1 MVVAVGDAS
10 HGRGEPARRLPLMLR
25 DGVLTGRTIALAGAD
40 PVLAAALQAAGADTV
55 HVGSPSLSEGRTAL
69 GAPSTLVADA
79 RPAFEAAGGGYDG
92 VRAGVDGAFA
102 VVRDVAVAHWIRGE
116 EDAPAGHAPP
126 AASGDSVVGVAPAS
140 APGGQ
145 AILVAP
151 APGAGRH
158 SGAARSGLENLV
170 RTLSTEWARH
180 QITTV
185 AVLPG
190 DATTEAALADLV
202 AWLCSPA
209 GAYLSGTAL
218 TLDRQL

>member
-1 MVVAVGDAS
+1 M
-10 HGRGEPARRLPLMLR
+10 RRLPRMLR

-40 PVLAAALQAAGADTV
+40 PALVTALEASGAETV
-55 HVGSPSLSEGRTAL
+55 NVDAPSLSEGHAAF
-69 GAPSTLVADA
+69 GTLVADA

-92 VRAGVDGAFA
+92 VRAGIDGAFA
-102 VVRDVAVAHWIRGE
+102 AVRDTAVAHWIPSEGAE
-116 EDAPAGHAPP
+116 STPPVVP
-126 AASGDSVVGVAPAS
+126 AATAAA

-145 AILVAP
+145 VVIIAP

-158 SGAARSGLENLV
+158 AGAARSGLENLV

-180 QITTV
+180 RITTV
-185 AVLPG
+185 AILPG
-190 DATTEAALADLV
+190 DVTTEAALAELV

-218 TLDRQL
+218 TLDREL